1 LQEFDAVVGDATI
14 TKKRLDLVDFTQ
26 PYIESGLEIVVPLI
40 SRRPNNEW
48 AFLQPF
54 TPTLWITIGAFF
66 LFTGLV
72 VWMLEHKTNYAFR
85 GRFRKQIFTSLWSV
99 ASDTCFFPLQNLKH
113 FLEFNVEVA
122 CLLC

>member
-1 LQEFDAVVGDATI
+1 MVLQEFDAVVGDATI

-26 PYIESGLEIVVPLI
+26 PYIESGLEIIVPLI
-40 SRRPNNEW
+40 SKRPNNEW

-72 VWMLEHKTNYAFR
+72 IWMLEHKTNYAFR
-85 GRFRKQIFTSLWSV
+85 GRFRKQIVTSLWSV
-99 ASDTCFFPLQNLKH
+99 TMLSPLH
-113 FLEFNVEVA
+113 
-122 CLLC
+122 